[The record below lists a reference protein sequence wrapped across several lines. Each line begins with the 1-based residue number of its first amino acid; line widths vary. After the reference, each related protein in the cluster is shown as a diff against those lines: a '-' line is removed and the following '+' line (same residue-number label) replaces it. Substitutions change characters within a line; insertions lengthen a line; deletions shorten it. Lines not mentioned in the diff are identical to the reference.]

1 MPHIIVKCYK
11 GRTDEQ
17 KRAVAEKIA
26 QSAAEAFALDKSA
39 VSVSVEDVEKSDW
52 KRVYDEEIRGK
63 PHSLFV
69 EPGYEM

>member
-1 MPHIIVKCYK
+1 MPHIVVTCYK

-26 QSAAEAFALDKSA
+26 QSAAEAFGLEQSA

-63 PHSLFV
+63 PETLFV
-69 EPGYEM
+69 APGYEM